1 LFREFLSRPKKKK
14 MKNDDDGYWWTIWY
28 GLKYRLTYTH
38 PSRGKIVICPNVIRD
53 MLRTAAAAAQP

>member
-1 LFREFLSRPKKKK
+1 

-28 GLKYRLTYTH
+28 GLNYRLTYTH

-53 MLRTAAAAAQP
+53 MLRAAAAAAAQP